1 MKNKGATLGVGPKRV
16 KESECSMCQK
26 NVQMSL
32 LMTKTNPKNDASLN
46 QKECVHPKW
55 TYSYRERDRFVS
67 K

>member
-1 MKNKGATLGVGPKRV
+1 
-16 KESECSMCQK
+16 MCQK

-32 LMTKTNPKNDASLN
+32 LMTKTNPKNDANLN